1 MNTLSSMSKLLAALQ
16 HMQALP
22 TFAPVHARM
31 AAHLDVARA
40 YADEGALASAE
51 AHLERAL
58 AASLALAGV
67 DAQVDVLCELGELVA
82 RAAERAERTTSGGGL
97 DATQRARHHATAA
110 AQLAARVSDPA
121 WEVTLL
127 LRISDIFNR
136 LGDHFDASALQTR
149 ALRLMA
155 QQSSTL
161 RARPGTLS
169 AGRTR

>member
-22 TFAPVHARM
+22 ARAPAHARM
-31 AAHLDVARA
+31 AAHHELARA
-40 YADEGALASAE
+40 YVDEGALASAE

-58 AASLALAGV
+58 AASLAVPSA
-67 DAQVDVLCELGELVA
+67 DAQVDLLCDLGERTA
-82 RAAERAERTTSGGGL
+82 QAAEQAERATQGAGR
-97 DATQRARHHATAA
+97 DATQRARQHAA
-110 AQLAARVSDPA
+110 AAARLASHVSDPA
-121 WEVTLL
+121 WEVTVL
-127 LRISDIFNR
+127 LRISDFFNR